1 MTRATAGTARSALA
15 PAVSLYVFE
24 EDESIWEDILIRV
37 RVTNRGPDAPRL
49 DLLPTIWF
57 RNTLDVVY
65 RRAQARAAAALGRD
79 DAGD

>member
-1 MTRATAGTARSALA
+1 
-15 PAVSLYVFE
+15 LYVFE
-24 EDESIWEDILIRV
+24 EDESIWDDILIRV
-37 RVTNRGPDAPRL
+37 RVTNRGPDAARL
-49 DLLPTIWF
+49 DVLPTIWF